1 MFGKSR
7 IYIYNVV
14 SVERNDSSWGN
25 RENPSNIDG
34 C

>member
-14 SVERNDSSWGN
+14 SVERNYSSWGN
-25 RENPSNIDG
+25 QENPSNIGG